1 MSDYERDE
9 AYLAGYAAGKAI
21 VASLKNET
29 AWVIEAVGPCWLGLR
44 EWDGHLF
51 WTKDSNE
58 AMRFSREQDAAA
70 AQRIFQRLCPD
81 LFPGVYP
88 YPPRPIK
95 HGWNNRPRT
104 EDFIQ
109 EISLAEVL
117 DQADKE
123 GKFKPLGESGAAI

>member
-1 MSDYERDE
+1 MFYRSQDYQ
-9 AYLAGYAAGKAI
+9 
-21 VASLKNET
+21 S
-29 AWVIEAVGPCWLGLR
+29 AWLIEAVGPCWLGLR

-88 YPPRPIK
+88 YPPRPIE
-95 HGWNNRPRT
+95 HGWNRMREEEP
-104 EDFIQ
+104 IH
-109 EISLAEVL
+109 EISMAEVL
-117 DQADKE
+117 DKTNRSDQ
-123 GKFKPLGESGAAI
+123 